1 MTIYLYI
8 CYNIDKLREL
18 RTLTNMVA
26 SARKE
31 KEMDENMSDY
41 QFETVLKMILTII
54 DGCETLDEASKKIK
68 ALLKKPSNK

>member
-1 MTIYLYI
+1 M
-8 CYNIDKLREL
+8 
-18 RTLTNMVA
+18 A

-31 KEMDENMSDY
+31 KEMEENMSDY

-68 ALLKKPSNK
+68 ALLKKPNNK